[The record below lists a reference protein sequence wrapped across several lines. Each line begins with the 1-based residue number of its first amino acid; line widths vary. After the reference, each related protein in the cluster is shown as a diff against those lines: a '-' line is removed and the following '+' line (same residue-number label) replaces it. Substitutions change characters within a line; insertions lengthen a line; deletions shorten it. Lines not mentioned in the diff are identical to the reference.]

1 MDFQKIEA
9 LDWLADTREH
19 IQRLLQNGRVPHA
32 LLILSKEG
40 LGAGLLAD
48 WIAAAVLC
56 DATAQR
62 PCGSCPSCT
71 LLRAESHPDLHR
83 VDREEDALQ
92 VKIDQVRALI
102 DALAYTSYRGG
113 YKVGILNSAETLN
126 ASSANAFLKTLEEP
140 PANTLLLL
148 IATPNHRLPATI
160 ASRCQRVVIHTPTSE
175 VAHSWLQRQGVVD
188 QGREVVLR
196 LSHGAPLRALDMDP
210 VAAAALAQEMAQ
222 SVTQLDGRQV
232 DISLVAERWL
242 RSEFPRRL
250 VWLENWITD
259 QIRAAG
265 TEGAVGI
272 KTVDAVVLPG
282 SLLKAKIR
290 SLFELL
296 DDTRELKRLTGT
308 SINLQLA
315 VESVLIKHFV
325 RE

>member
-1 MDFQKIEA
+1 MDFQKIET
-9 LDWLADTREH
+9 LDWLKDTREH
-19 IQRLLQNGRVPHA
+19 IQRLLQGGRLPHA
-32 LLILSKEG
+32 FLILSKEG

-56 DATAQR
+56 DNAAQR
-62 PCGSCPSCT
+62 PCGSCPSCA
-71 LLRAESHPDLHR
+71 LLRSESHPDLHR
-83 VDREEDALQ
+83 IDREEDALQ
-92 VKIDQVRALI
+92 VKIDQVRGLI

-140 PANTLLLL
+140 PANTLLLM

-160 ASRCQRVVIHTPTSE
+160 ASRCHRLVLNTPTNE
-175 VAHSWLQRQGVVD
+175 LANAWLLRHGGLE
-188 QGREVVLR
+188 QGRDVVLR

-222 SVTQLDGRQV
+222 SVTQLDAKQV
-232 DISLVAERWL
+232 DVSLVAERWL

-250 VWLENWITD
+250 IWLENWITD
-259 QIRAAG
+259 RIRAAG
-265 TEGAVGI
+265 SQGNTGI

-290 SLFELL
+290 SLFDLL

>member
-1 MDFQKIEA
+1 MDFQKIET
-9 LDWLADTREH
+9 LDWLTDTCEH
-19 IQRLLQNGRVPHA
+19 IQRLLQDGRVPHA
-32 LLILSKEG
+32 WLILSKEG

-56 DATAQR
+56 DAAAQR

-71 LLRAESHPDLHR
+71 LLRSESHPDLHR
-83 VDREEDALQ
+83 VEREEDALQ
-92 VKIDQVRALI
+92 VKIDQVRGLI
-102 DALAYTSYRGG
+102 DTLAYTSYRGG

-126 ASSANAFLKTLEEP
+126 AASANAFLKTLEEP

-160 ASRCQRVVIHTPTSE
+160 ASRCQRLALRTPPTE
-175 VAHSWLQRQGVVD
+175 VARAWLQRHGVPD
-188 QGREVVLR
+188 QGRDVVLG
-196 LSHGAPLRALDMDP
+196 LAHGAPLRALEMDP
-210 VAAAALAQEMAQ
+210 VAATTLAQEMAHG
-222 SVTQLDGRQV
+222 VTQLDARQV
-232 DISLVAERWL
+232 DVSLVAERWL
-242 RSEFPRRL
+242 RSDFQRRL

-259 QIRAAG
+259 RIRAAG
-265 TEGAVGI
+265 VEGSASI
-272 KTVDAVVLPG
+272 KTVDTVVLPG

>member
-1 MDFQKIEA
+1 MDFETIET
-9 LDWLADTREH
+9 LDWLTDAREL
-19 IQRLLQNGRVPHA
+19 IRRLLQDGRLPHA
-32 LLILSKEG
+32 FLILSKEG
-40 LGAGLLAD
+40 LGATQLAD

-56 DATAQR
+56 DTPAQQ
-62 PCGSCPSCT
+62 PCGHCPSCK
-71 LLRAESHPDLHR
+71 LLQSDSHPDLYR
-83 VDREEDALQ
+83 VDREDDAQQ

-140 PANTLLLL
+140 PANTLLLM

-160 ASRCQRVVIHTPTSE
+160 ASRCQRLVLNTPTSE
-175 VAHSWLQRQGVVD
+175 TAMAWLGRHGVLEP
-188 QGREVVLR
+188 GREVVLR

-210 VAAAALAQEMAQ
+210 VAAAALSQDMAQ
-222 SVTQLDGRQV
+222 SVAQLDARQV
-232 DISLVAERWL
+232 DVSLVAERWL
-242 RSEFPRRL
+242 RNDFPRRL

-259 QIRAAG
+259 RIRAAG
-265 TEGAVGI
+265 TQRIAGI

-290 SLFELL
+290 SLFDLL

-315 VESVLIKHFV
+315 VENVLIKHFV